1 MHPVLTICADCERRA
16 LRRPRQGRAVT
27 EALTGLTELLLK
39 RKRLQGLQIV
49 REHCLLNCPLG
60 RVCVTLKQ
68 DACESRH
75 HLAAEDDLQAV
86 VRRLVRLPK
95 AKPGMT

>member
-1 MHPVLTICADCERRA
+1 M
-16 LRRPRQGRAVT
+16 T
-27 EALTGLTELLLK
+27 EALRCLALLLLN

-68 DACESRH
+68 DRCESRH
-75 HLAAEDDLQAV
+75 HLAPEDDLKIVA
-86 VRRLVRLPK
+86 RRLVGRPK
-95 AKPGMT
+95 AKPGTT

>member
-1 MHPVLTICADCERRA
+1 MQPVLTICADCERRA
-16 LRRPRQGRAVT
+16 LRRPRQGRAMT
-27 EALTGLTELLLK
+27 EALSCLTQLLLN

-68 DACESRH
+68 GACESRH
-75 HLAAEDDLQAV
+75 HLAAEDDLRAV
-86 VRRLVRLPK
+86 ARRLVGQPK
-95 AKPGMT
+95 ATPGTT